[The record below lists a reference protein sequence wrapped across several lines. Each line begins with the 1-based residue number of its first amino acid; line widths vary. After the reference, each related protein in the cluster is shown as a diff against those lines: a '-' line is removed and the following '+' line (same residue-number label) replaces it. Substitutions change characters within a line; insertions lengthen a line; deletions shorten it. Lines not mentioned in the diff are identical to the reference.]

1 MIIGI
6 SGRMGSGKDTVAKM
20 IQEIDA
26 KYRVE
31 ETSIWEIKK
40 YASALKKIASILTGV
55 PETMFEIPEFKEK
68 NMPENWRN
76 TNGYL
81 MTYREFLQK
90 LGTEAVRN
98 NIHHNAW
105 VNALMSSC
113 TYKDNWI
120 VTDVRFHNEMDA
132 IKKKNGIIIRVT
144 RSDQDHKSY
153 HISENALDS
162 ETFDF
167 VIENEGGLTEL
178 RNKVEQFMWKMN
190 LININPSFLENEKGL

>member
-55 PETMFEIPEFKEK
+55 PETMFEVPEFKEK
-68 NMPENWRN
+68 NMPESWRN

-120 VTDVRFHNEMDA
+120 ITDVRFHNEMDA

-178 RNKVEQFMWKMN
+178 KNKVEQFMWKMN

>member
-26 KYRVE
+26 KYRGE
-31 ETSIWEIKK
+31 EKSIWEIKK

-81 MTYREFLQK
+81 MTYREFLQR

-120 VTDVRFHNEMDA
+120 ITDVRFQNEMDA
-132 IKKKNGIIIRVT
+132 IKKKNGIIIRVI
-144 RSDQDHKSY
+144 RPDQEHKSY

-162 ETFDF
+162 ENFDF

-190 LININPSFLENEKGL
+190 LININPAFLENEKGL

>member
-26 KYRVE
+26 KYRSE

-81 MTYREFLQK
+81 MTYREFLQR

-120 VTDVRFHNEMDA
+120 ITDVRFHNEMDA

-190 LININPSFLENEKGL
+190 LININPSFLENDKGL

>member
-55 PETMFEIPEFKEK
+55 PETMFEVPEFKEK

-81 MTYREFLQK
+81 MTYREFLQR

-120 VTDVRFHNEMDA
+120 ITDVRFHNEMDA

>member
-26 KYRVE
+26 KYRGE

-81 MTYREFLQK
+81 MTYREFLQR

-120 VTDVRFHNEMDA
+120 ITDVRFHNEMDA

>member
-26 KYRVE
+26 KYRGE

-81 MTYREFLQK
+81 MTYREFLQR

-132 IKKKNGIIIRVT
+132 IKKKNGIIIRIT
-144 RSDQDHKSY
+144 RPDQYHKSY

-162 ETFDF
+162 ENFDF

-178 RNKVEQFMWKMN
+178 RNKVEQFMWNMN
-190 LININPSFLENEKGL
+190 LININPAFLENEKGL